1 MVELAQR
8 LPVNEGFSFP
18 ENAVGHFGVAAAR
31 RRGNGSSHMT
41 PSPEFPTD
49 WQKKVIWRALAAL
62 SIASIFA
69 VSVGFLYVFSKVM
82 AFMQPI
88 LVPFAVAG
96 VLAYLLEPVV
106 MRLVGLGTTR
116 HRAVSGVFAITTIV
130 LVGILF
136 WIIPV
141 VSTQTVKLAQ
151 KVPDISYKV
160 RHGVATFAIKVKKQ
174 YGLNLLPEEML
185 TLPVKAAPKSSDA
198 GAKSTPSEAPVGEK
212 KTPEVAAAMNAAN
225 AATQA
230 ANAAV
235 QAASAVVAVAA
246 KDRAD
251 GEVLGPA
258 TTPAP
263 VPAVEK
269 AAKTAEEDLH
279 KLASGDWVTDALP
292 AIARSVWGF
301 LSSSLG
307 GFLGF
312 FGFLLSLIIVPLYL
326 FYFLTESPHIATG
339 WAAYVPLKKS
349 EFKDEVVS
357 CLTEINGY
365 LIAFFRGQ
373 LIVSLINGVATGV
386 LLASAG
392 LDFGILIG
400 FGLCFL
406 GIIPYLGITIC
417 WIPAVVIASVQGGS
431 WMVSSDAAWWVFPLI
446 VTGIFA
452 IVQQVDG
459 LFITPKIVGERVGLH
474 PVTVIFSVFLW
485 SLLLGGLLGAIL
497 AVPLTATAKVILK
510 RYVWDRTL
518 GAPPQ
523 ALA

>member
-1 MVELAQR
+1 
-8 LPVNEGFSFP
+8 
-18 ENAVGHFGVAAAR
+18 
-31 RRGNGSSHMT
+31 MT
-41 PSPEFPTD
+41 PPSEYPTS
-49 WQKKVIWRALAAL
+49 WQKKVIWRALSAL
-62 SIASIFA
+62 SIACIFA

-82 AFMQPI
+82 SFMQPI

-106 MRLVGLGTTR
+106 TRLVRLGTTR
-116 HRAVSGVFAITTIV
+116 HRAVSGVFIITTLA

-141 VSTQTVKLAQ
+141 ISTQTVKLAV

-160 RHGVATFAIKVKKQ
+160 RLGVATFAIKVRDQ
-174 YGLNLLPEEML
+174 YGVKLLPEEML
-185 TLPVKAAPKSSDA
+185 TLPKKTVAAPPK
-198 GAKSTPSEAPVGEK
+198 PAPEPPAEPEK
-212 KTPEVAAAMNAAN
+212 QEPPKAN
-225 AATQA
+225 
-230 ANAAV
+230 
-235 QAASAVVAVAA
+235 AVAA
-246 KDRAD
+246 D
-251 GEVLGPA
+251 EP
-258 TTPAP
+258 TPAETLLT
-263 VPAVEK
+263 PAK
-269 AAKTAEEDLH
+269 PAAKPTAAKDAAPENPEEILH
-279 KLASGDWVTDALP
+279 KLGTGDWVSDALP
-292 AIARSVWGF
+292 SIARKVWEF
-301 LSSSLG
+301 LSASLG

-312 FGFLLSLIIVPLYL
+312 FGFLLSLVIVPLYL
-326 FYFLTESPHIATG
+326 FYFLTESPHIAKG

-406 GIIPYLGITIC
+406 GIIPYLGITMC
-417 WIPAVVIASVQGGS
+417 WIPAVIIASVQGGS

-452 IVQQVDG
+452 VVQQVDG
-459 LFITPKIVGERVGLH
+459 LFVTPKIVGERVGLH

-510 RYVWDRTL
+510 RYVWDRTI
-518 GAPPQ
+518 GATP
-523 ALA
+523 A

>member
-1 MVELAQR
+1 
-8 LPVNEGFSFP
+8 
-18 ENAVGHFGVAAAR
+18 
-31 RRGNGSSHMT
+31 MT
-41 PSPEFPTD
+41 PPPEFPTE

-62 SIASIFA
+62 AVASIFA
-69 VSVGFLYVFSKVM
+69 VSVGFLFVFSKVM

-106 MRLVGLGTTR
+106 TRLVKLGTTR
-116 HRAVSGVFAITTIV
+116 HRAVSGVFAITTLA

-151 KVPDISYKV
+151 KVPDISFKV
-160 RHGVATFAIKVKKQ
+160 RHGVATFAIKVKDQ
-174 YGLNLLPEEML
+174 YGVKLLPEEML
-185 TLPVKAAPKSSDA
+185 TLPVKSPKVA
-198 GAKSTPSEAPVGEK
+198 EATIKVEPEKLPAEVVEAKPES
-212 KTPEVAAAMNAAN
+212 PEVTAAGKDAP
-225 AATQA
+225 AAT
-230 ANAAV
+230 
-235 QAASAVVAVAA
+235 
-246 KDRAD
+246 
-251 GEVLGPA
+251 P
-258 TTPAP
+258 P
-263 VPAVEK
+263 VDKV
-269 AAKTAEEDLH
+269 AKTAEEDLH
-279 KLASGDWVTDALP
+279 KLASGDWVSDALP

-312 FGFLLSLIIVPLYL
+312 FGFLLSLVIVPLYL

-406 GIIPYLGITIC
+406 GIIPYLGIAIC

-431 WMVSSDAAWWVFPLI
+431 WMVSADAAWWVFPLI

-452 IVQQVDG
+452 VVQQVDG

-518 GAPPQ
+518 GAPTQ
-523 ALA
+523 GIA

>member
-1 MVELAQR
+1 
-8 LPVNEGFSFP
+8 
-18 ENAVGHFGVAAAR
+18 
-31 RRGNGSSHMT
+31 MT
-41 PSPEFPTD
+41 PPPEFPSD
-49 WQKKVIWRALAAL
+49 WQRKVIWRALSAL
-62 SIASIFA
+62 AIASIFA

-106 MRLVGLGTTR
+106 MRLVKFGTTR
-116 HRAVSGVFAITTIV
+116 HRAVSGVFAITTIA

-151 KVPDISYKV
+151 KIPDISYKV
-160 RHGVATFAIKVKKQ
+160 RHGVATFAIKIKDQ
-174 YGLNLLPEEML
+174 YGVKLLPEEML
-185 TLPVKAAPKSSDA
+185 TLPRRTPTPTVEKTTNPAPAAPPDE
-198 GAKSTPSEAPVGEK
+198 P
-212 KTPEVAAAMNAAN
+212 KTPDVNAHSKNTTTVATAPG
-225 AATQA
+225 
-230 ANAAV
+230 
-235 QAASAVVAVAA
+235 
-246 KDRAD
+246 KDTP
-251 GEVLGPA
+251 GIPTT
-258 TTPAP
+258 TTPK
-263 VPAVEK
+263 PADIPSVEK
-269 AAKTAEEDLH
+269 AGKTAEEDLH
-279 KLASGDWVTDALP
+279 KLASGDWVSDALP

-312 FGFLLSLIIVPLYL
+312 FGFLLSFIIVPLYL

-339 WAAYVPLKKS
+339 WSAYIPLKKS

-406 GIIPYLGITIC
+406 GIIPYLGIAIC
-417 WIPAVVIASVQGGS
+417 WIPAVIIASVQGGS
-431 WMVSSDAAWWVFPLI
+431 WMVSADAAWWVFPLI

-452 IVQQVDG
+452 VVQQVDG

-518 GAPPQ
+518 GAPPP
-523 ALA
+523 ALPDSQ

>member
-1 MVELAQR
+1 
-8 LPVNEGFSFP
+8 
-18 ENAVGHFGVAAAR
+18 
-31 RRGNGSSHMT
+31 MT
-41 PSPEFPTD
+41 PPPEFPSD
-49 WQKKVIWRALAAL
+49 WQRKVIWRALSAL
-62 SIASIFA
+62 AIASIFA

-106 MRLVGLGTTR
+106 MRLVKFGTTR
-116 HRAVSGVFAITTIV
+116 HRAVSGVFAITTIA

-151 KVPDISYKV
+151 KIPDISYKV
-160 RHGVATFAIKVKKQ
+160 RHGVATFAIKIKDQ
-174 YGLNLLPEEML
+174 YGVKLLPEEML
-185 TLPVKAAPKSSDA
+185 TLPRRTPTPTVEKTTNPGPAAPPDE
-198 GAKSTPSEAPVGEK
+198 P
-212 KTPEVAAAMNAAN
+212 KTPDVNAHSKNTTTVATAPG
-225 AATQA
+225 
-230 ANAAV
+230 
-235 QAASAVVAVAA
+235 
-246 KDRAD
+246 KDTP
-251 GEVLGPA
+251 GIPTT
-258 TTPAP
+258 TTPK
-263 VPAVEK
+263 PADIPSVEK
-269 AAKTAEEDLH
+269 AGKTAEEDLH
-279 KLASGDWVTDALP
+279 KLASGDWVSDALP

-312 FGFLLSLIIVPLYL
+312 FGFLLSFIIVPLYL

-339 WAAYVPLKKS
+339 WSAYIPLKKS

-406 GIIPYLGITIC
+406 GIIPYLGIAIC
-417 WIPAVVIASVQGGS
+417 WIPAVIIASVQGGS
-431 WMVSSDAAWWVFPLI
+431 WMVSADAAWWVFPLI

-452 IVQQVDG
+452 VVQQVDG

-518 GAPPQ
+518 GAPPP
-523 ALA
+523 ALPDSQ

>member
-1 MVELAQR
+1 
-8 LPVNEGFSFP
+8 
-18 ENAVGHFGVAAAR
+18 
-31 RRGNGSSHMT
+31 MT
-41 PSPEFPTD
+41 PPSEYPTS
-49 WQKKVIWRALAAL
+49 WQKKVIWRALSAL
-62 SIASIFA
+62 SIACIFA

-82 AFMQPI
+82 SFMQPI

-106 MRLVGLGTTR
+106 TRLVRLGTTR
-116 HRAVSGVFAITTIV
+116 NRAVSGVFIITTLAI
-130 LVGILF
+130 VGILF

-141 VSTQTVKLAQ
+141 ISTQTVKLAV

-160 RHGVATFAIKVKKQ
+160 RLGVATFAIKVRDQ
-174 YGLNLLPEEML
+174 YGVKLLPEEML
-185 TLPVKAAPKSSDA
+185 TLPKRNVAAPPK
-198 GAKSTPSEAPVGEK
+198 PAPEPPAE
-212 KTPEVAAAMNAAN
+212 PEPPKAN
-225 AATQA
+225 
-230 ANAAV
+230 
-235 QAASAVVAVAA
+235 AVAA
-246 KDRAD
+246 D
-251 GEVLGPA
+251 EP
-258 TTPAP
+258 TPAETLL
-263 VPAVEK
+263 A
-269 AAKTAEEDLH
+269 AAKLATKPNATKDVPPENPEEILH
-279 KLASGDWVTDALP
+279 KLGTGDWVSDALP
-292 AIARSVWGF
+292 SVARNVWSF
-301 LSSSLG
+301 LSASLG

-312 FGFLLSLIIVPLYL
+312 FGFLLSLVIVPLYL
-326 FYFLTESPHIATG
+326 FYFLTESPHIAKG

-349 EFKDEVVS
+349 EFKDEVIS

-406 GIIPYLGITIC
+406 GIIPYLGITMC

-452 IVQQVDG
+452 VVQQVDG
-459 LFITPKIVGERVGLH
+459 LFVTPKIVGERVGLH

-510 RYVWDRTL
+510 RYVWDRTI
-518 GAPPQ
+518 GATP
-523 ALA
+523 A

>member
-1 MVELAQR
+1 MTT
-8 LPVNEGFSFP
+8 PP
-18 ENAVGHFGVAAAR
+18 EY
-31 RRGNGSSHMT
+31 
-41 PSPEFPTD
+41 PTT
-49 WQKKVIWRALAAL
+49 WQKKVIWRAASAL
-62 SIASIFA
+62 SVAVIFA
-69 VSVGFLYVFSKVM
+69 VSVGFLYVFSQVM

-96 VLAYLLEPVV
+96 VMAYLMEPVV
-106 MRLVGLGTTR
+106 TRMVKLGTTR
-116 HRAVSGVFAITTIV
+116 HRAVTGVFIISSLAI
-130 LVGILF
+130 VGILF

-141 VSTQTVKLAQ
+141 VSTQTVKLAK

-160 RHGVATFAIKVKKQ
+160 RHGVAKFAIGVRDQ
-174 YGLNLLPEEML
+174 YGVKLLPEEML
-185 TLPVKAAPKSSDA
+185 TLPKQVVPKAAAKKGEDA
-198 GAKSTPSEAPVGEK
+198 PTSTPPPAVPVEEIVVAPSAKSAVEGTQTLAVAPL
-212 KTPEVAAAMNAAN
+212 PAAAKQPSDEN
-225 AATQA
+225 
-230 ANAAV
+230 
-235 QAASAVVAVAA
+235 
-246 KDRAD
+246 
-251 GEVLGPA
+251 L
-258 TTPAP
+258 
-263 VPAVEK
+263 
-269 AAKTAEEDLH
+269 EENLH
-279 KLASGDWVTDALP
+279 KVVSGDWVTDALP
-292 AIARSVWGF
+292 AIVRNVWTF

-312 FGFLLSLIIVPLYL
+312 FGFLLSLVIVPLYL
-326 FYFLTESPHIATG
+326 FYFLTESPHIAKG
-339 WAAYVPLKKS
+339 WAAYIPLRKS

-373 LIVSLINGVATGV
+373 LIVSLINGVATGI

-406 GIIPYLGITIC
+406 GIIPYLGIALC
-417 WIPAVVIASVQGGS
+417 WIPAVIIASVQGGS
-431 WMVSSDAAWWVFPLI
+431 WMVSSNASWWVFPLI

-452 IVQQVDG
+452 VVQQVDG
-459 LFITPKIVGERVGLH
+459 LFVTPKIVGERVGLH

-518 GAPPQ
+518 GAPSP
-523 ALA
+523 LII